1 MQHAAAQLL
10 GDESISSS
18 WSALRTTQSGNPL
31 ANSHAGDLLHRVR
44 NAFEVLDVDR
54 ADYPDP
60 RIEDLEHVLPTLGMR
75 PGARHVRVG
84 ELVDESD
91 FGLAGKDRLEVHL
104 LKGRTPVLD
113 DLARD
118 DREVA

>member
-1 MQHAAAQLL
+1 
-10 GDESISSS
+10 
-18 WSALRTTQSGNPL
+18 
-31 ANSHAGDLLHRVR
+31 
-44 NAFEVLDVDR
+44 
-54 ADYPDP
+54 
-60 RIEDLEHVLPTLGMR
+60 
-75 PGARHVRVG
+75 VG